1 MHALIII
8 IIAIS
13 LSMDAF
19 SLSLAYG
26 TLNISKKDIRLL
38 SFIVGMYHFF
48 MPLLGMFVGSI
59 ILSLLPISPNIIV
72 FIVLLF
78 IGIEM
83 IGESR
88 NTHTR
93 EDMQVMNIRDL
104 FLFAFAVSL
113 DSFSVGIGLKSI
125 SQHFILSAMTFSCT
139 SLFFTYIGLL
149 LGKKINNKLG
159 SISTLIGGMILIIIG
174 VIALFT

>member
-26 TLNISKKDIRLL
+26 TLNINKKDIRLL
-38 SFIVGMYHFF
+38 SFVVGMYHFF
-48 MPLLGMFVGSI
+48 MPLLGMFIGSI

-88 NTHTR
+88 NNHTR

-125 SQHFILSAMTFSCT
+125 SQHFVLSAITFSFT
-139 SLFFTYIGLL
+139 SFFFTYIGLI

-159 SISTLIGGMILIIIG
+159 SISTFIGGMILILIG
-174 VIALFT
+174 VITLLT

>member
-26 TLNISKKDIRLL
+26 TLNINKKDIRLL
-38 SFIVGMYHFF
+38 SFVVGMYHFF
-48 MPLLGMFVGSI
+48 MPLLGMFIGSI

-88 NTHTR
+88 NNHTR

-125 SQHFILSAMTFSCT
+125 SQHFVLSAITFSFT
-139 SLFFTYIGLL
+139 SFFFTYIGLI

-159 SISTLIGGMILIIIG
+159 SISTFIGGMVLILIG
-174 VIALFT
+174 VITLLT